1 MQTLTKTKL
10 PEIKTSLPGPKA
22 KEFLEKDEMYISPSY
37 TRSYPLVMKRGYG
50 ALIEDVDGNTFL
62 DFNAGVAVAAL
73 GHAHPEIAEVIAAQA
88 REFIH
93 ISGTDY
99 YYPHQTQLAEKLN
112 RITPGDFL
120 KKVHY
125 SNSGAEA

>member
-1 MQTLTKTKL
+1 MLRPQRPFRRLAASTLIPFQPPGLFNNRFQFLNGEIMQTLIKTKL

-22 KEFLEKDEMYISPSY
+22 KEFLEKDKMYISPSY

-73 GHAHPEIAEVIAAQA
+73 GHAQPEIAEVIAAQA
-88 REFIH
+88 REFI
-93 ISGTDY
+93 
-99 YYPHQTQLAEKLN
+99 
-112 RITPGDFL
+112 
-120 KKVHY
+120 
-125 SNSGAEA
+125 